1 MGGDG
6 RVGHGVSKRMKSILT
21 VDDAPITSNDAGR
34 PRGGHQSLVECAKQN
49 REKGNKDAQGSDDP
63 GEYLSHQSGMLDDT
77 KCQSVGTNL
86 LESLSPTDPKSHNVM
101 KDLHSGQRVSS
112 TDQGVAPMQG
122 TAEMH
127 SGAVT
132 CAPTEPP
139 HSHEGRR
146 TKRQPRRFNVKKAMD
161 ALTAE
166 HKRVFSQEI
175 LILHLNI
182 RGLRTS
188 YKTES
193 LKEMGRQLQFGI
205 GVITETH
212 LLNAEAEALEI
223 PGYRVIA
230 KDGHDT

>member
-1 MGGDG
+1 
-6 RVGHGVSKRMKSILT
+6 
-21 VDDAPITSNDAGR
+21 
-34 PRGGHQSLVECAKQN
+34 
-49 REKGNKDAQGSDDP
+49 
-63 GEYLSHQSGMLDDT
+63 MLDDT
-77 KCQSVGTNL
+77 KCQPVDTNL
-86 LESLSPTDPKSHNVM
+86 LELSSPTDPEIHNVM
-101 KDLHSGQRVSS
+101 KDLHGGQRASS
-112 TDQGVAPMQG
+112 TDQGVALMQG
-122 TAEMH
+122 TAQMH
-127 SGAVT
+127 SGTVK

-146 TKRQPRRFNVKKAMD
+146 TKRQPKRFNVKKAMD

-230 KDGHDT
+230 KDGHNTQRGGVLILVHETVSAYVLEKM